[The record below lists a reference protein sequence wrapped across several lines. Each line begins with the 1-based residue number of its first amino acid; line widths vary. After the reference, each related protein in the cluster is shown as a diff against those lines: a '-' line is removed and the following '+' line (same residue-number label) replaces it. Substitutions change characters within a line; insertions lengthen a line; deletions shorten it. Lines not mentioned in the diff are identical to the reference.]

1 MGGSKGRDVHVLVVS
16 DVDTRPDLSVS
27 TARAAG
33 ALGAEA
39 EEVEQA
45 VSLGRLL
52 ELTLLRP
59 ECGRVLFNY
68 QLCAL
73 AQTGAQGVPSWCRAS
88 L

>member
-27 TARAAG
+27 TAGAAG

-39 EEVEQA
+39 EEVEKA

-52 ELTLLRP
+52 ELALLRP
-59 ECGRVLFNY
+59 ERGRVLFNC
-68 QLCAL
+68 QLCTL
-73 AQTGAQGVPSWCRAS
+73 LQTDG
-88 L
+88 